1 MCSRHDQ
8 SVYDVPAMTRKQPAA
23 PAPAETE
30 NNTLP
35 EGLPLEEVKRIVA
48 DFPFVVRLPGPLRR
62 MFARQRQQEFER
74 VIKVGAPA
82 AVAFCF
88 LILLAGR
95 YGFGLELMGGE
106 GQLWWW
112 TALANTGV
120 VMLAAVCFQFPR
132 WRTRYQGLLGVAGVF
147 IMINV
152 MMLSI
157 MLTSPRLAQT
167 MTYVVMLL
175 ITIVTLALRLS
186 VVAAAISCN
195 VGGLLGI
202 TAALMLGYKPD
213 WWLLF
218 FYFFGSLGVSLFVA
232 WILERQER
240 ISFLKSLL
248 LNYESGERERLNREL
263 ARLARQDALTGL
275 ANRRSFDERL
285 VQEWERSQRGR
296 HELALIFIDVDHF
309 KLYNDT
315 YGHSAGDDCLAAVA
329 GAIHSGM
336 FRPADLASR
345 YGGEEFVVLLPETTA
360 QGAREVAERIQ
371 EAVDALNMPHAASP
385 TAGHVTISIGLTSCV
400 PQSGLAQAL
409 VDAADS
415 ALYQAKHAGRHRIV
429 STISDCVAAA
439 C

>member
-1 MCSRHDQ
+1 MNKNH
-8 SVYDVPAMTRKQPAA
+8 PAQPQL
-23 PAPAETE
+23 AETE
-30 NNTLP
+30 NDHLP
-35 EGLPLEEVKRIVA
+35 AGVQLQEVQRIVA
-48 DFPFVVRLPGPLRR
+48 DFPFVVPLPGPLRR
-62 MFARQRQQEFER
+62 MFNHQRQQEFER

-95 YGFGLELMGGE
+95 YGFGLELQAAEGE
-106 GQLWWW
+106 LWWW
-112 TALANTGV
+112 TALGNTGV
-120 VMLAAVCFQFPR
+120 VITAAFCFQFPR
-132 WRTRYQGLLGVAGVF
+132 WRLHYQGLLGTVGVF
-147 IMINV
+147 IMVNV
-152 MMLSI
+152 MLLSI
-157 MLTSPRLAQT
+157 MLSSPRLAQT

-186 VVAAAISCN
+186 LTMSALSCVVGGVLGIAAAL
-195 VGGLLGI
+195 V
-202 TAALMLGYKPD
+202 LGYMPD

-218 FYFFGSLGVSLFVA
+218 FYFFGSLSVSLFVS
-232 WILERQER
+232 WLLERQER

-248 LNYESGERERLNREL
+248 LNYESSERERLNREL
-263 ARLARQDALTGL
+263 DRLARQDALTGL

-285 VQEWERSQRGR
+285 VQEWERSQRAQ

-329 GAIHSGM
+329 GAIHSCM

-345 YGGEEFVVLLPETTA
+345 YGGEEFVVLLPETTV

-371 EAVDALNMPHAASP
+371 EAVDKLNMPHAASP
-385 TAGHVTISIGLTSCV
+385 TAGHVTISMGLTSCV
-400 PQSGLAQAL
+400 PQSGLAQTL

-429 STISDCVAAA
+429 SASSEGCEAAA
-439 C
+439 S

>member
-1 MCSRHDQ
+1 MCSRLDQ
-8 SVYDVPAMTRKQPAA
+8 SVSILPLMITKPLADSQQ
-23 PAPAETE
+23 AETE
-30 NNTLP
+30 NTKLP
-35 EGLPLEEVKRIVA
+35 AGVPLELVQRIVA
-48 DFPFVVRLPGPLRR
+48 DFPFVVPLPGALRG

-95 YGFGLELMGGE
+95 YGFGHELTGRE

-112 TALANTGV
+112 TALANTGMV
-120 VMLAAVCFQFPR
+120 IFAALCFRFSR
-132 WRTRYQGLLGVAGVF
+132 WRLRYEGLLATVGVF

-152 MMLSI
+152 MMFSI

-186 VVAAAISCN
+186 VVAAALSCSI
-195 VGGLLGI
+195 GGALGI
-202 TAALMLGYKPD
+202 TAALVLGYKPD

-218 FYFFGSLGVSLFVA
+218 FYFFGSLSVSLFVA

-248 LNYESGERERLNREL
+248 LNYESSERERLNREL
-263 ARLARQDALTGL
+263 ERLARQDALTGL

-329 GAIHSGM
+329 GAIHSCM

-429 STISDCVAAA
+429 SAISDCVATA

>member
-1 MCSRHDQ
+1 MTRHDAA
-8 SVYDVPAMTRKQPAA
+8 VPL
-23 PAPAETE
+23 PAETE
-30 NNTLP
+30 NNKLP
-35 EGLPLEEVKRIVA
+35 AGVSLEEVQRIVA
-48 DFPFVVRLPGPLRR
+48 DFPFVVRLPGALRQL
-62 MFARQRQQEFER
+62 FARQRQQEFER

-82 AVAFCF
+82 AVMFCL
-88 LILLAGR
+88 LILAVGHF
-95 YGFGLELMGGE
+95 GFGLELMGAE

-112 TALANTGV
+112 TASVNTGMV
-120 VMLAAVCFQFPR
+120 ALAALCFRMPR
-132 WRTRYQGLLGVAGVF
+132 WRMRYQGVLGAVAVF
-147 IMINV
+147 IMVNV
-152 MMLSI
+152 MLMSI
-157 MLTSPRLAQT
+157 MLSSVRLAQT

-175 ITIVTLALRLS
+175 IIIVTLALRLS
-186 VVAAAISCN
+186 VMTSALSCILGGVIGIGVAL
-195 VGGLLGI
+195 V
-202 TAALMLGYKPD
+202 MGYVPD

-218 FYFFGSLGVSLFVA
+218 FYFFGSLGVALFVA
-232 WILERQER
+232 WMLERQER

-248 LNYESGERERLNREL
+248 LNYESTERERLNHEL
-263 ARLARQDALTGL
+263 ERLARQDALTGL

-329 GAIHSGM
+329 GAIHSCM
-336 FRPADLASR
+336 FRSADLASR

-371 EAVDALNMPHAASP
+371 EAVDKLNIPHAAST
-385 TAGHVTISIGLTSCV
+385 TASHVTISIGLTSCV

-429 STISDCVAAA
+429 SAFSSDGVAAA

>member
-1 MCSRHDQ
+1 MNKNHTAQASLAKPEND
-8 SVYDVPAMTRKQPAA
+8 SLPAGVQ
-23 PAPAETE
+23 
-30 NNTLP
+30 LQ
-35 EGLPLEEVKRIVA
+35 EVQRIVA
-48 DFPFVVRLPGPLRR
+48 DFPFVVPLPGPLRR
-62 MFARQRQQEFER
+62 MFAQQRQQEFER

-82 AVAFCF
+82 AVAFCL
-88 LILLAGR
+88 LILFAGQ
-95 YGFGLELMGGE
+95 YGFGNELAGDE

-112 TALANTGV
+112 TALANTGT
-120 VMLAAVCFQFPR
+120 VMMAAICFQFQR
-132 WRTRYQGLLGVAGVF
+132 WRARYQGLLGTVGVF

-152 MMLSI
+152 MLLSI
-157 MLTSPRLAQT
+157 VLTSPRLAQT

-186 VVAAAISCN
+186 V
-195 VGGLLGI
+195 I
-202 TAALMLGYKPD
+202 TAAVSCALGGVVGIGSALVMGYKLD

-218 FYFFGSLGVSLFVA
+218 FYFFGSLSVSLFVA
-232 WILERQER
+232 WMLERQER
-240 ISFLKSLL
+240 VSFLKSLL
-248 LNYESGERERLNREL
+248 LNYESTERERLNREL

-329 GAIHSGM
+329 GAIHSCM

-345 YGGEEFVVLLPETTA
+345 YGGEEFVVLLPETTVE
-360 QGAREVAERIQ
+360 GAREVAERIQ
-371 EAVDALNMPHAASP
+371 EAVDKLNMPHAASP
-385 TAGHVTISIGLTSCV
+385 TAGHVTISMGLTSCV

-429 STISDCVAAA
+429 STSPDNYAVAAS
-439 C
+439 

>member
-1 MCSRHDQ
+1 
-8 SVYDVPAMTRKQPAA
+8 MTRKHPAS
-23 PAPAETE
+23 PLQAETE
-30 NNTLP
+30 NNKLP
-35 EGLPLEEVKRIVA
+35 EGVSLEEVQRIVA
-48 DFPFVVRLPGPLRR
+48 GFPFVVRLPGALRQ
-62 MFARQRQQEFER
+62 MFALQRLQEFER
-74 VIKVGAPA
+74 VIKVGAPS

-88 LILLAGR
+88 LILFAGQ
-95 YGFGLELMGGE
+95 YGFGLELMGAEGE
-106 GQLWWW
+106 LWWW

-120 VMLAAVCFQFPR
+120 VALAALCFQVPR
-132 WRTRYQGLLGVAGVF
+132 WRKHYQALLGTVAVF

-152 MMLSI
+152 MLLSI
-157 MLTSPRLAQT
+157 MLTSLRLAQT

-186 VVAAAISCN
+186 LVTSALSCILGGVV
-195 VGGLLGI
+195 GI
-202 TAALMLGYKPD
+202 GTALVMGYMPD

-218 FYFFGSLGVSLFVA
+218 FYFFGSLGVSLFVS
-232 WILERQER
+232 WMLERQER

-248 LNYESGERERLNREL
+248 LNYESSERERLNREL
-263 ARLARQDALTGL
+263 ERLARQDALTGL

-329 GAIHSGM
+329 GAIHSCM

-371 EAVDALNMPHAASP
+371 EAVDKLNMPHAASP

>member
-1 MCSRHDQ
+1 MNK
-8 SVYDVPAMTRKQPAA
+8 KQPAS
-23 PAPAETE
+23 PVLAENETL
-30 NNTLP
+30 TLP
-35 EGLPLEEVKRIVA
+35 AGVELREIQRIVA
-48 DFPFVVRLPGPLRR
+48 DFPFVVPLPGALRK
-62 MFARQRQQEFER
+62 MFARQRLQEFER

-95 YGFGLELMGGE
+95 YGFGLDMASSE
-106 GQLWWW
+106 GQLWWG
-112 TALANTGV
+112 TAIANTGTV
-120 VMLAAVCFQFPR
+120 ILAATLFMWPR
-132 WRTRYQGLLGVAGVF
+132 WRLRYQGILGAVGIF

-152 MMLSI
+152 MLLSI
-157 MLTSPRLAQT
+157 ILSNPRLAQT

-186 VVAAAISCN
+186 LATSALSCN
-195 VGGLLGI
+195 IGGLLGMA
-202 TAALMLGYKPD
+202 AALVLGYQPD

-218 FYFFGSLGVSLFVA
+218 FYFFGSLGVSLFVS
-232 WILERQER
+232 WMLERQER

-248 LNYESGERERLNREL
+248 LNYESSERERLNREL

-285 VQEWERSQRGR
+285 AQEWERSQRGR

-329 GAIHSGM
+329 GAIHSCM

-345 YGGEEFVVLLPETTA
+345 YGGEEFVVLLPETGVE
-360 QGAREVAERIQ
+360 GAREVAERIQ
-371 EAVDALNMPHAASP
+371 EAVDKLNMPHKASP
-385 TAGHVTISIGLTSCV
+385 TATHVTISIGLTSCV
-400 PQSGLAQAL
+400 PQAGLAQAL

-429 STISDCVAAA
+429 STISDVAVAVG
-439 C
+439 